1 VRPPAPVLS
10 QIDKNSRRK
19 ILLKCFTSSAL
30 RPELERGLRFTG
42 SVLAPTIPPKNY
54 GLENS
59 TLFPSSPP
67 RPYVLASRTRIEE
80 PSAARSTKN
89 YNHSNLAQ
97 EQEQELREGQEGKE
111 EEAALPERT
120 APEVEMAASCCEPL
134 APPRVVGRCAAT
146 AVEAELRRVV
156 VEVELRHITVEA
168 DSCRLQPRPLSP
180 SPAAAA
186 AFTVC
191 AAVFALGH
199 ECSLLLSRC
208 SR

>member
-97 EQEQELREGQEGKE
+97 EQELREGQEGKE

-156 VEVELRHITVEA
+156 VEA

-199 ECSLLLSRC
+199 ECSLLLSRRC